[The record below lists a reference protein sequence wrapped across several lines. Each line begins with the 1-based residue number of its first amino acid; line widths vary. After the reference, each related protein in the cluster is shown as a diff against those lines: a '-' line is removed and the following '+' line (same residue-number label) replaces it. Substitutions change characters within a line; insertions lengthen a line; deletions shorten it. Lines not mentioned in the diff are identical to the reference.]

1 MLLATMAI
9 AIATPMMVSVLPA
22 LVASRRRLPSA
33 SSGVVR
39 SREDRSGYGARDL
52 MVFAEVALAS
62 VLVVTTLMVFR
73 LFAELQSV
81 QPAYDP
87 TPVAIVTVGA
97 DVRSADLAA
106 LIEQARA
113 VPGIVAVATIKGPR
127 DTVLVRGLLAMFSM
141 LALTLAGGGIF
152 AVSRHSVLQR
162 TRELGIRLALGATA
176 SGLVRMVMG
185 REMKLIGVAV
195 ALAAAGTLAV
205 TRFAFVELLR
215 LSVKDPFFWL
225 GILLALGVVSA
236 VACYTAVRGIS
247 RLEPM
252 DALRDL

>member
-1 MLLATMAI
+1 
-9 AIATPMMVSVLPA
+9 
-22 LVASRRRLPSA
+22 
-33 SSGVVR
+33 
-39 SREDRSGYGARDL
+39 
-52 MVFAEVALAS
+52 
-62 VLVVTTLMVFR
+62 MVFR
-73 LFAELQSV
+73 LFAEMQSV

-97 DVRSADLAA
+97 DVQSADLAA

-113 VPGIVAVATIKGPR
+113 VPGIVAVAT
-127 DTVLVRGLLAMFSM
+127 
-141 LALTLAGGGIF
+141 
-152 AVSRHSVLQR
+152 
-162 TRELGIRLALGATA
+162 
-176 SGLVRMVMG
+176 MG